1 MATSQVHQSDNTS
14 KADAQKYLQ
23 NSGITMEQLDTLSV
37 IHVSGTKGKG
47 STCAL
52 VESILRATGLRTGFY
67 SSPHLVDVTERFRL
81 DGKPISRR
89 KFAKYFW
96 RVYEALDASKV
107 IIIRIGIQLACET
120 YD

>member
-1 MATSQVHQSDNTS
+1 
-14 KADAQKYLQ
+14 
-23 NSGITMEQLDTLSV
+23 MEQLDTLSV

-81 DGKPISRR
+81 DGKPISRS